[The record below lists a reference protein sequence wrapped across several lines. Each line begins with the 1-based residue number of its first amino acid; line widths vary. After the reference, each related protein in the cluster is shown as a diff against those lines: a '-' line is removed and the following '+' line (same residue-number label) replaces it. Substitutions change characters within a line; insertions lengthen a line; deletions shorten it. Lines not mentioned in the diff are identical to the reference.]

1 MYNNSKTMELSEI
14 IMRCLYLVV
23 LFLLL
28 NAVLRATTPLLGNA
42 LLSISFFG
50 AVLILYATFDY
61 VYDFLLNNELIFQIK
76 NSQEDEEDDQNNNQ
90 QLGSSTTEITNE
102 LNVDNK
108 KNVYDS
114 NKVNHTHKYI
124 VNKVFE

>member
-1 MYNNSKTMELSEI
+1 MYNNSKIMELSEI

-28 NAVLRATTPLLGNA
+28 NAVLRASTPLSGNT
-42 LLSISFFG
+42 LLTISFFG
-50 AVLILYATFDY
+50 AVLILYATFEY
-61 VYDFLLNNELIFQIK
+61 VYEFLLNNELIFQIK
-76 NSQEDEEDDQNNNQ
+76 NSEKEEEDDENNNQ
-90 QLGSSTTEITNE
+90 QLNSSTTEITNE

-114 NKVNHTHKYI
+114 NKVNHTHKYL

>member
-1 MYNNSKTMELSEI
+1 MELSEI

-23 LFLLL
+23 LFLVL
-28 NAVLRATTPLLGNA
+28 NAVLRATTPLSGNT
-42 LLSISFFG
+42 LLTISFFG
-50 AVLILYATFDY
+50 AVLILYATFEY

-76 NSQEDEEDDQNNNQ
+76 NSEKEEDEDNNQ
-90 QLGSSTTEITNE
+90 KLNSSTTEITNE

-114 NKVNHTHKYI
+114 NKVNHTHKYL

>member
-1 MYNNSKTMELSEI
+1 MYNNPKIMELSEI

-42 LLSISFFG
+42 LLSISFCG

-76 NSQEDEEDDQNNNQ
+76 NSQEEEDQNNNQ